1 MSLSYT
7 QQHQRDSVIIPPDE
21 AAPRFSV
28 NSNLMNY
35 SIPKND
41 EATISPIVES
51 NLNRREIQRGDS
63 DTRTR
68 QLEAQIEQL
77 TLQNVKLQRTN
88 RLLKVDT
95 DNLIEQKTSPLE
107 KTIQELT
114 VANVRLQRASRLLQL
129 ELNEKTEQLN
139 KFQQNQIL
147 QMKSVGPEYEF
158 LVQNIN
164 LLQRQIAGHPTC
176 DDTCC
181 FTMQPI
187 DQSTMVM
194 TLPCSD
200 HDSDSEDEEE
210 VEAQHICRPVI
221 HSTIS
226 QGSYAIELENKIA
239 RLEQFIEELD
249 QEKEQILRQ
258 HSYKDNDVETL
269 KKELR
274 IKDEIVSQLEQDFMG
289 LEDQIEHLQKELQDQ
304 TMFNSGSSNTSSH
317 SNIRSLLTPP
327 PIQSDP
333 KRQSQM
339 LMESKRRSLAI
350 KDTDLLEQ
358 MLRGDLEGFN
368 QQHHHSHQ
376 AQDVYQPSEDEEDA
390 RQDMLDLE
398 DEEGEEDNQS
408 TTSSSIAA
416 ADTKCNST
424 IMLIEE
430 QDELNKKGINNN
442 KTISCLTC
450 DGFPCTFPCNHSL
463 KNNDSKTND
472 PFALFTGVA
481 IALGIASQLGITDD
495 WTVPITLA
503 TLVSSFLWN
512 GSKNKPKAH
521 KTL

>member
-1 MSLSYT
+1 MSLSFA
-7 QQHQRDSVIIPPDE
+7 HQRDSGASSPD
-21 AAPRFSV
+21 AVPRFSV

-41 EATISPIVES
+41 DTSISPTIES
-51 NLNRREIQRGDS
+51 SISRREIQRGDS
-63 DTRTR
+63 DTQTR

-114 VANVRLQRASRLLQL
+114 IANVKLQRASRLLQL
-129 ELNEKTEQLN
+129 ELEEKTEQLN
-139 KFQQNQIL
+139 NFQQNQIL

-194 TLPCSD
+194 TLPCTD
-200 HDSDSEDEEE
+200 HDSESDDDEEEE

-226 QGSYAIELENKIA
+226 QGSYAVELENKIL
-239 RLEQFIEELD
+239 RLEQIIEELD
-249 QEKEQILRQ
+249 EEKEQILRQ
-258 HSYKDNDVETL
+258 HGYKDNDVETL

-274 IKDEIVSQLEQDFMG
+274 IKDQIVSQLEQDFMG

-304 TMFNSGSSNTSSH
+304 TMFNSGSSNASSH

-350 KDTDLLEQ
+350 KDTDILEQ

-368 QQHHHSHQ
+368 QQHHHHH
-376 AQDVYQPSEDEEDA
+376 AQQQDHEDIMYQQSEDDDNDS
-390 RQDMLDLE
+390 RQDLLDLDDE
-398 DEEGEEDNQS
+398 DIQS

-416 ADTKCNST
+416 AETQRNST
-424 IMLIEE
+424 VMVIEE
-430 QDELNKKGINNN
+430 HDDLKKGIND

-463 KNNDSKTND
+463 NTNNSKTDD
-472 PFALFTGVA
+472 PFAFFTGVA
-481 IALGIASQLGITDD
+481 LALGVTSQLGITDD

-503 TLVSSFLWN
+503 TLVISFLWK
-512 GSKNKPKAH
+512 GSKTKA
-521 KTL
+521 

>member
-41 EATISPIVES
+41 GTTISPIVES
-51 NLNRREIQRGDS
+51 KPNRREIQRGDS

-129 ELNEKTEQLN
+129 ELNEKSEQLN

-164 LLQRQIAGHPTC
+164 LLQRQ
-176 DDTCC
+176 
-181 FTMQPI
+181 PI

-200 HDSDSEDEEE
+200 HDSDSEDEEEE

-304 TMFNSGSSNTSSH
+304 TMFNSGGSSNTSSH

-368 QQHHHSHQ
+368 QQHHHPHQ
-376 AQDVYQPSEDEEDA
+376 AQDEYQPSEDEEDA
-390 RQDMLDLE
+390 QQSMLDLGDDDEE
-398 DEEGEEDNQS
+398 DEDS
-408 TTSSSIAA
+408 HSITSSSIAA
-416 ADTKCNST
+416 ADTKRNST

-430 QDELNKKGINNN
+430 HDELNKK
-442 KTISCLTC
+442 
-450 DGFPCTFPCNHSL
+450 
-463 KNNDSKTND
+463 
-472 PFALFTGVA
+472 
-481 IALGIASQLGITDD
+481 ALGIASQLGITDD

-512 GSKNKPKAH
+512 GSKNKPKPH

>member
-21 AAPRFSV
+21 AVPRFSV

-35 SIPKND
+35 SIPRND
-41 EATISPIVES
+41 ETTISPIVES
-51 NLNRREIQRGDS
+51 NKNRREIQRGDS

-129 ELNEKTEQLN
+129 ELNEKSEQLN

-210 VEAQHICRPVI
+210 EVEAQHICRPVI

-239 RLEQFIEELD
+239 RLEQFIQELD
-249 QEKEQILRQ
+249 EEKEQILRQ

-304 TMFNSGSSNTSSH
+304 VMFNSGGSSNTSSH

-368 QQHHHSHQ
+368 QQHHHPHQ
-376 AQDVYQPSEDEEDA
+376 TQDVYQPSEDEEDA
-390 RQDMLDLE
+390 RQDTLDLE
-398 DEEGEEDNQS
+398 NDEEEEGDDNHS
-408 TTSSSIAA
+408 ITSSSIAA
-416 ADTKCNST
+416 ADTKRSST

-430 QDELNKKGINNN
+430 QDELNKKGIND
-442 KTISCLTC
+442 KTLSCLTC
-450 DGFPCTFPCNHSL
+450 DGFPCTFPCDHSL
-463 KNNDSKTND
+463 NNNNSKTND

-512 GSKNKPKAH
+512 GSKNKPKA
-521 KTL
+521 L